1 MSKKPKAKNTTQKA
15 KKKNLINLT
24 LKQKDFI
31 SNYTDIDNKT
41 TYSNG
46 TQSVM
51 KAYGYD
57 NTNMSAVHA
66 NNLLSNSKVKSEV
79 ERILDE
85 LNLDT
90 KVRLKAIKSI
100 IEGKDTQETTTITQ
114 KLDNQ
119 GNAIGDTYKATTTK
133 APRASDKLK
142 AIDLLGKIDGTY
154 DKNKAKADVVSNEL
168 KAIFRQQR
176 RELQGKGRGKDTPT

>member
-1 MSKKPKAKNTTQKA
+1 M
-15 KKKNLINLT
+15 T

-31 SNYTDIDNKT
+31 ANYTDKDNPI

-66 NNLLSNSKVKSEV
+66 NTLLSNSKVKSEV

-85 LNLDT
+85 LDMGT
-90 KVRLKAIKSI
+90 KVRLESIKEI
-100 IEGKDTQETTTITQ
+100 IRGSDTQETVTVTT
-114 KLDNQ
+114 KLDKE
-119 GNAIGDTYKATTTK
+119 GNKTGDTYRAVTTK
-133 APRASDKLK
+133 APTASDKLK